1 MKVTVTFP
9 EIVETYEM
17 PEGLTRGEFLK
28 DPEAW
33 LDCDVSDV
41 HHEYDWEIED
51 EDAQIQG

>member
-17 PEGLTRGEFLK
+17 PEGLTREEFLK

-51 EDAQIQG
+51 EDA